1 MNRNFTKI
9 AAILSLSVS
18 FTMIGQQAHAKAAT
32 FTPLKKGM
40 NHSKV
45 LEVEKMLDALKFDY
59 KLKVDKLYNSYTAYN
74 VKKFQK
80 KYKLRQTGVVN
91 LTTYNKLKQVYNAG
105 QKPQKPDTKP
115 TPPAKPSTPDQTAT
129 LKLGSTG
136 DRVKE
141 LQKMLATL
149 GYKVTATGTY
159 DESTRFAVMLFQSRN
174 KQTLTGE
181 ADAKTYSTIADQY
194 KNHKPD
200 SSPSQPSAP
209 SQNNNNNT
217 SNNNNHSSQNSGSGQ
232 NSNAQVPLPSELTA
246 DEKEMVQLVN
256 QERASR
262 GLAPYQVDLQLTK
275 VARVKAQE
283 MVDKGYF
290 SHTSPT
296 YGSPFQMMDTFGI
309 GYIAAAENIAQNPT
323 VSGAH
328 QMFMNSS
335 GHKANILSGTY
346 DYVGIAVVNGG
357 PYGKTFV
364 QMFLKK

>member
-1 MNRNFTKI
+1 MNQSIKKI

-18 FTMIGQQAHAKAAT
+18 VTMIGQPAFAKTT

-40 NHSKV
+40 NNARV

-59 KLKVDKLYNSYTAYN
+59 KLKVDKIYNSNTVYN

-80 KYKLRQTGVVN
+80 KYKLKQTGVVN
-91 LTTYNKLKQVYNAG
+91 KATYDKMKKEYASLNK
-105 QKPQKPDTKP
+105 KPQTKP
-115 TPPAKPSTPDQTAT
+115 ETKPVTPSKPADQNAT
-129 LKLGSTG
+129 LKLGSSG
-136 DRVKE
+136 ERVKE
-141 LQKMLATL
+141 LQKMLAAL
-149 GYKVTATGTY
+149 GYKVTATGNY
-159 DESTRFAVMLFQSRN
+159 DDSTRFAVMLFQSRN

-181 ADAKTYSTIADQY
+181 ADAKTYSSIQTQY
-194 KNHKPD
+194 KNNKGQTAPDKKPD
-200 SSPSQPSAP
+200 PIPQPPVTPSKPDQPQKPGTGTVNP
-209 SQNNNNNT
+209 S
-217 SNNNNHSSQNSGSGQ
+217 
-232 NSNAQVPLPSELTA
+232 VPLPAELTA

-256 QERASR
+256 KERANS
-262 GLAPYQVDLQLTK
+262 GLAPYQVDMQLVK

-296 YGSPFQMMDTFGI
+296 YGSPFQMMETFGI
-309 GYIAAAENIAQNPT
+309 NYRAAAENIAQNQS

-335 GHKANILSGTY
+335 GHKANIMSSAY

-357 PYGKTFV
+357 PHGKTFV

>member
-1 MNRNFTKI
+1 MNRSMKKI

-18 FTMIGQQAHAKAAT
+18 VTMIGQPAFAKST

-40 NHSKV
+40 NNARV
-45 LEVEKMLDALKFDY
+45 LEVEKMLDALKFDH

-74 VKKFQK
+74 VKQFQK
-80 KYKLRQTGVVN
+80 KYKLKQTGIVN
-91 LTTYNKLKQVYNAG
+91 KATYDKMKTTYASLNK
-105 QKPQKPDTKP
+105 KPQTKP
-115 TPPAKPSTPDQTAT
+115 EAKPETPSKPADQTGT
-129 LKLGSTG
+129 LKLGSSG
-136 DRVKE
+136 ERVKE
-141 LQKMLATL
+141 LQKMLAAL
-149 GYKVTATGTY
+149 GYKITVNGNF
-159 DESTRFAVMLFQSRN
+159 DDSTRFNVMLFQSRN

-181 ADAKTYSTIADQY
+181 ADAKTYIAIQTQY
-194 KNHKPD
+194 KNNNGQTKPD
-200 SSPSQPSAP
+200 PSPPVTPSNPDQPQKPGTGTVNP
-209 SQNNNNNT
+209 S
-217 SNNNNHSSQNSGSGQ
+217 
-232 NSNAQVPLPSELTA
+232 VPLPSELTA

-256 QERASR
+256 KERANS
-262 GLAPYQVDLQLTK
+262 GLAPYQVDMQLVK

-296 YGSPFQMMDTFGI
+296 YGSPFQMMESFGI
-309 GYIAAAENIAQNPT
+309 NYRAAAENIAQNPS

-335 GHKANILSGTY
+335 GHKANIMSSAY

-357 PYGKTFV
+357 PHGKTFV

>member
-1 MNRNFTKI
+1 MNRSMKKI

-18 FTMIGQQAHAKAAT
+18 VTMIGQPAFAKTT
-32 FTPLKKGM
+32 FTPLKQGM
-40 NHSKV
+40 NNAQV
-45 LEVEKMLDALKFDY
+45 LEVEKMLDDLKFDHN
-59 KLKVDKLYNSYTAYN
+59 LKVDKLYTSTTTYN
-74 VKKFQK
+74 VKQFQK
-80 KYKLRQTGVVN
+80 KYKLKQTGIVN
-91 LTTYNKLKQVYNAG
+91 KATYDKLKKAYTDLG
-105 QKPQKPDTKP
+105 KKPQTKPETKPETKPDTPSKP
-115 TPPAKPSTPDQTAT
+115 ADQTGT

-136 DRVKE
+136 SKVKE
-141 LQKMLATL
+141 LQSMLADL
-149 GYKVTATGTY
+149 GYKVTASGTY

-181 ADAKTYSTIADQY
+181 ADAQTYSAIQTQY
-194 KNHKPD
+194 KNNKGQTKPD
-200 SSPSQPSAP
+200 PVPQPPVTPSKPDQPQKPGTVDP
-209 SQNNNNNT
+209 S
-217 SNNNNHSSQNSGSGQ
+217 
-232 NSNAQVPLPSELTA
+232 VPLPSELTA

-256 QERASR
+256 KERANS
-262 GLAPYQVDLQLTK
+262 GLAPYQVDMQLVK

-296 YGSPFQMMDTFGI
+296 YGSPFQMMETFGI
-309 GYIAAAENIAQNPT
+309 NYRAAAENIAQNQT

-335 GHKANILSGTY
+335 GHKANIMSATY

>member
-1 MNRNFTKI
+1 MNRHVTKM
-9 AAILSLSVS
+9 AAILSLSLT
-18 FTMIGQQAHAKAAT
+18 FTMIGQTAEAKTTKFVA
-32 FTPLKKGM
+32 LKKGM
-40 NHSKV
+40 NNARV

-59 KLKVDKLYNSYTAYN
+59 KLKVDKLYNANTVYN
-74 VKKFQK
+74 VKRFQK
-80 KYKLRQTGVVN
+80 KYKLKQTGVVN
-91 LTTYNKLKQVYNAG
+91 QATYSKLKQVYTASKKPATKP
-105 QKPQKPDTKP
+105 KPQP
-115 TPPAKPSTPDQTAT
+115 KPSTPSKPSEQTPAAT
-129 LKLGSTG
+129 LTLGSTG
-136 DRVKE
+136 ERVKD
-141 LQKMLATL
+141 LQSMLSVL

-159 DESTRFAVMLFQSRN
+159 DDSTRFAVMLFQSRN

-181 ADAKTYSTIADQY
+181 ADAKTYNAIADAY
-194 KNHKPD
+194 KHHKDD
-200 SSPSQPSAP
+200 SSKPGTTTPSPATPPSD
-209 SQNNNNNT
+209 NN
-217 SNNNNHSSQNSGSGQ
+217 SSQNSGSGQ
-232 NSNAQVPLPSELTA
+232 NSNAQVPLPAELTA

-256 QERASR
+256 QERTSK
-262 GLAPYQVDLQLTK
+262 GLAPYQVDMQLTK

-296 YGSPFQMMDTFGI
+296 YGSPFQMMETFGI
-309 GYIAAAENIAQNPT
+309 NYRAAAENIAQNQT

-335 GHKANILSGTY
+335 GHKANIMSSTY

>member
-1 MNRNFTKI
+1 MNRHVTKI

-18 FTMIGQQAHAKAAT
+18 FTMIGQTADAKTT

-40 NHSKV
+40 NNSRV

-59 KLKVDKLYNSYTAYN
+59 KLKVDKIYNVNTVYN

-80 KYKLRQTGVVN
+80 KYKLKQTGIVN
-91 LTTYNKLKQVYNAG
+91 LATYNKLKQVYNASN
-105 QKPQKPDTKP
+105 KPATKPETKP
-115 TPPAKPSTPDQTAT
+115 TNPTKPSDQATTAT

-136 DRVKE
+136 ERVKD
-141 LQKMLATL
+141 LQKMLAAL

-159 DESTRFAVMLFQSRN
+159 DDSTRFAVMLFQSRN

-181 ADAKTYSTIADQY
+181 ADSKTYSEISKQF
-194 KNHKPD
+194 KNIKPGTTT
-200 SSPSQPSAP
+200 PTTPP
-209 SQNNNNNT
+209 SQNNG
-217 SNNNNHSSQNSGSGQ
+217 SSQNPGTGQ
-232 NSNAQVPLPSELTA
+232 NPSAQVPLPSELTA

-256 QERASR
+256 QERVSK
-262 GLAPYQVDLQLTK
+262 GLTPYQVDMQLTK

-296 YGSPFQMMDTFGI
+296 YGSPFQMMESFGI
-309 GYIAAAENIAQNPT
+309 NYMAAAENIAQNQT

-335 GHKANILSGTY
+335 GHKANIMSSSY